1 MTRRR
6 TSLAVV
12 IPVAAAVLLLSACGS
27 SGSQV
32 GDVAPSVTA
41 SGAGGDSAN
50 TSTYPLPDCTG
61 QDPTV
66 CAQDGFDPA
75 KDGFNFANWAAVGD
89 LDATGMVALF
99 GRGSVCTPKSPSGSC
114 VLYPAAREW
123 MKQANEA
130 MAGGHCE
137 GMAVLSERLFQG
149 AARVG
154 DFDSAAA
161 ATYDLAFENPVLQK
175 AIDLWFITQA
185 LPDPA
190 AAAGDFR
197 AMTPSQIA
205 AEIASGFATH
215 QGYTIGIYS
224 DEGGHAVTPLAVTR
238 EGNLIAISIYDNNYP
253 GTVQRIMVDP
263 ANETWNYAMG
273 STNPQNASAVWSGTT
288 GTMDLTPMASR
299 DLPEAP
305 PFGDPT
311 VKGAAK
317 KSATLSSVLV
327 TSPDPKARV
336 GVTVT
341 VEGKKYDLSDPTV
354 APPPGVR
361 ARPMLAGVGF
371 GGGESV
377 TIDSTKV
384 KTFAVSPKVVKSSSS
399 KTPITLSID
408 SSTRPRVTLHSSVT
422 DTTEADAAFAVD
434 AKGRVT
440 VSVSPD
446 SDSTV
451 NVSNGLNGVEFPVT
465 SDANVA
471 VDEGDARGVVHVSYV
486 DDNGKV
492 LGTYNVDEENAN
504 GDAVDTVVEF
514 DLATGKFTSKST
526 VVEADDVDEN
536 EIEAFDK
543 QFGAGADSGES
554 ADSGSDSD
562 TGSDPGSGSGS
573 NPGNGSDP
581 GSDPGSDGGSDPG

>member
-154 DFDSAAA
+154 DLDSAAA

-224 DEGGHAVTPLAVTR
+224 DAGGHAVTPLAVTR
-238 EGNLIAISIYDNNYP
+238 EGNFIAISIYDNNYP

-317 KSATLSSVLV
+317 KSATVSSVLV

-377 TIDSTKV
+377 TIDTTKV

-399 KTPITLSID
+399 KTPVTLSID

-465 SDANVA
+465 SDANVE

-536 EIEAFDK
+536 EI
-543 QFGAGADSGES
+543 
-554 ADSGSDSD
+554 SD

>member
-317 KSATLSSVLV
+317 KSATVSSVLV

-377 TIDSTKV
+377 TIDTTKV

-399 KTPITLSID
+399 KTPVTLSID

-465 SDANVA
+465 SDANVE

-536 EIEAFDK
+536 EI
-543 QFGAGADSGES
+543 
-554 ADSGSDSD
+554 SD

>member
-224 DEGGHAVTPLAVTR
+224 DAGGHAVTPLAVTR
-238 EGNLIAISIYDNNYP
+238 EGNFIAISIYDNNYP

-317 KSATLSSVLV
+317 KSATVSSVLV

-361 ARPMLAGVGF
+361 ARPMLAGVG
-371 GGGESV
+371 GGESV
-377 TIDSTKV
+377 TIDTTKV

-399 KTPITLSID
+399 KTPVTLSID

-536 EIEAFDK
+536 EI
-543 QFGAGADSGES
+543 
-554 ADSGSDSD
+554 SD
-562 TGSDPGSGSGS
+562 TGADPGSGSGS

>member
-1 MTRRR
+1 MNRSDLSAVVGEHLQAIAKPADEVSRRERRR
-6 TSLAVV
+6 HRQRREGARAVIDLSRGSRTGHDLKV
-12 IPVAAAVLLLSACGS
+12 VRRRVDSDDDHRLGRVAL
-27 SGSQV
+27 
-32 GDVAPSVTA
+32 
-41 SGAGGDSAN
+41 
-50 TSTYPLPDCTG
+50 
-61 QDPTV
+61 

-224 DEGGHAVTPLAVTR
+224 DAGGHAVTPLAVTR
-238 EGNLIAISIYDNNYP
+238 EGNFIAISIYDNNYP

-317 KSATLSSVLV
+317 KSATVSSVLV

-377 TIDSTKV
+377 TIDTTKV

-399 KTPITLSID
+399 KTPVTLSID

-465 SDANVA
+465 SDANVE

-536 EIEAFDK
+536 EI
-543 QFGAGADSGES
+543 
-554 ADSGSDSD
+554 SD

>member
-224 DEGGHAVTPLAVTR
+224 DAGGHAVTPLAVTR
-238 EGNLIAISIYDNNYP
+238 EGNFIAISIYDNNYP

-317 KSATLSSVLV
+317 KSATVSSVLV

-377 TIDSTKV
+377 TIDTTKV

-399 KTPITLSID
+399 KTPVTLSID

-465 SDANVA
+465 SDANVE

-536 EIEAFDK
+536 EI
-543 QFGAGADSGES
+543 
-554 ADSGSDSD
+554 SD

>member
-154 DFDSAAA
+154 DLDSAAA

-224 DEGGHAVTPLAVTR
+224 DAGGHAVTPLAVTR
-238 EGNLIAISIYDNNYP
+238 EGNFIAISIYDNNYP

-317 KSATLSSVLV
+317 KSATVSSVLV

-377 TIDSTKV
+377 TIDTTKV

-399 KTPITLSID
+399 KTPVTLSID

-536 EIEAFDK
+536 EI
-543 QFGAGADSGES
+543 
-554 ADSGSDSD
+554 SD

>member
-224 DEGGHAVTPLAVTR
+224 DAGGHAVTPLAVTR
-238 EGNLIAISIYDNNYP
+238 EGNFIAISIYDNNYP

-317 KSATLSSVLV
+317 KSATVSSVLV

-377 TIDSTKV
+377 TIDTTKV

-399 KTPITLSID
+399 KTPVTLSID

-536 EIEAFDK
+536 EI
-543 QFGAGADSGES
+543 
-554 ADSGSDSD
+554 SD